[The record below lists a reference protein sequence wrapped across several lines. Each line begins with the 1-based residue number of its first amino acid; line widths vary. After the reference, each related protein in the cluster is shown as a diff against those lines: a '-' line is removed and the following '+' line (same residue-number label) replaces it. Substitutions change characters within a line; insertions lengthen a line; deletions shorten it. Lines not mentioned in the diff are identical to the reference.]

1 MENINKQ
8 VDDRVET
15 YRNNPEA
22 LQQRYAQNQDL
33 MDLLALQRVKSE
45 KDAAARQMQLE
56 METDPSTVKQ
66 QMEDQMV
73 QRNKDEM
80 MQRVGPTMKRKAAQE
95 QENIQKVAK
104 QGAASPQQLQQGLGA
119 VAQQSQQAPQPQ
131 QYAEGGPV
139 NTANEDPKVLAEEAI
154 QQGMSL
160 QELIAML
167 QQEGL
172 DEAAI
177 NQTAQA
183 FDSLSGESTPEPE
196 PGILSGLKDASPEL
210 LEDLRGTGAQV
221 HNRTYSTNEATRL
234 LGEAKANPPAPD
246 GISGAS
252 TKPPAPK
259 RPYAGGIDMD
269 SMGKFAE
276 DKNQK
281 SSLPIPPRPDGAGEN
296 QNVMA
301 KSFTDMPP
309 EPAGIATATK
319 PIAPTAPTA
328 QPAPQQVST
337 PGGIGDL
344 QQREVAYKPGDYSGI
359 PEQTQ
364 DFLSDYGFGQDQLK
378 DPEAQRELGEQRTND
393 TLKRDSKISGMQKQ
407 IDNYSKI
414 LNEQQDSGKS
424 KREQLGAFLRGAAG
438 QSSIGMTMTA
448 GGNAMANVRAD
459 QEAQVRA
466 GVKELMNM
474 NMDVVNLDTELGREA
489 LTNGMAYMQMAKN
502 DKAAAA
508 DMASRLSNQE
518 KQIISA
524 EAARENAS
532 RSQNEKNRIETYKV
546 NAKNRLEKARLLFAK
561 DSQTALERRQTYE
574 GLVSTLADTNTEIST
589 RIQGGL
595 ELNAQYTEASMA
607 VQGAI
612 TELQKQGLSKDK
624 RAEFESRIREANR
637 IMESARSRETMKV
650 LASMADAGKGT
661 LSTLQLQSAIVNL
674 LSEFYP
680 EANIESIMRGN
691 NRTDNALK
699 QSQSNN
705 AQTFLQDSDAQYLGG
720 M

>member
-1 MENINKQ
+1 
-8 VDDRVET
+8 
-15 YRNNPEA
+15 
-22 LQQRYAQNQDL
+22 
-33 MDLLALQRVKSE
+33 
-45 KDAAARQMQLE
+45 
-56 METDPSTVKQ
+56 
-66 QMEDQMV
+66 
-73 QRNKDEM
+73 
-80 MQRVGPTMKRKAAQE
+80 
-95 QENIQKVAK
+95 
-104 QGAASPQQLQQGLGA
+104 
-119 VAQQSQQAPQPQ
+119 
-131 QYAEGGPV
+131 
-139 NTANEDPKVLAEEAI
+139 
-154 QQGMSL
+154 
-160 QELIAML
+160 
-167 QQEGL
+167 
-172 DEAAI
+172 
-177 NQTAQA
+177 
-183 FDSLSGESTPEPE
+183 
-196 PGILSGLKDASPEL
+196 
-210 LEDLRGTGAQV
+210 
-221 HNRTYSTNEATRL
+221 
-234 LGEAKANPPAPD
+234 
-246 GISGAS
+246 
-252 TKPPAPK
+252 
-259 RPYAGGIDMD
+259 
-269 SMGKFAE
+269 
-276 DKNQK
+276 
-281 SSLPIPPRPDGAGEN
+281 
-296 QNVMA
+296 
-301 KSFTDMPP
+301 
-309 EPAGIATATK
+309 
-319 PIAPTAPTA
+319 
-328 QPAPQQVST
+328 
-337 PGGIGDL
+337 
-344 QQREVAYKPGDYSGI
+344 
-359 PEQTQ
+359 
-364 DFLSDYGFGQDQLK
+364 
-378 DPEAQRELGEQRTND
+378 
-393 TLKRDSKISGMQKQ
+393 
-407 IDNYSKI
+407 
-414 LNEQQDSGKS
+414 
-424 KREQLGAFLRGAAG
+424 
-438 QSSIGMTMTA
+438 
-448 GGNAMANVRAD
+448 MANVRAD

-474 NMDVVNLDTELGREA
+474 NMDVVNLDTELGKEA
-489 LTNGMAYMQMAKN
+489 LANGMTYMQMAKN

-546 NAKNRLEKARLLFAK
+546 NAKNRLEEARLLFAK

-680 EANIESIMRGN
+680 EANIEGIMRGN